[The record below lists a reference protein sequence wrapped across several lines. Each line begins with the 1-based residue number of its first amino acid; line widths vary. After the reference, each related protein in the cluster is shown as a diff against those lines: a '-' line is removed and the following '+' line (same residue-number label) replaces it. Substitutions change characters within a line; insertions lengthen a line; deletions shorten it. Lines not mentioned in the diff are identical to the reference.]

1 MTAEDN
7 DKGTFELTRRRA
19 LGGLATIGAA
29 SAVAGAGTMAA
40 FSDTE
45 ESENNGVSAGTL
57 NLEPTGSSDGS
68 SFNIS
73 ASDLAPGEQT
83 EVGYLDL
90 QNVGSIDGE
99 LDYAITDV
107 TDIEN
112 GRNDAEIEAGDNS
125 GGSGELSNFLE
136 FRAFVDRSP
145 NAGGRDE
152 DVALTS
158 GWVGLS
164 GGVVDTN
171 VPVAAG
177 EEVRIY
183 IDVRFIDH
191 PNDDRAQGDE
201 ALIDA
206 DFILKQPQP

>member
-1 MTAEDN
+1 M
-7 DKGTFELTRRRA
+7 A
-19 LGGLATIGAA
+19 L
-29 SAVAGAGTMAA
+29 

-45 ESENNGVSAGTL
+45 ESENNSVSAGTL
-57 NLEPTGSSDGS
+57 NLEPAGSSGGS
-68 SFNIS
+68 SFNVS

-90 QNVGSIDGE
+90 QNVGTVDGE
-99 LDYAITDV
+99 LDYAITSI
-107 TDIEN
+107 TDNEN

-125 GGSGELSNFLE
+125 GGSGELSNFLQ
-136 FRAFVDRSP
+136 FRAFVDETPGS
-145 NAGGRDE
+145 GGRNE
-152 DVALTS
+152 DIALTS

-164 GGVVDTN
+164 GGVVDTD
-171 VPVAAG
+171 VSLPAG
-177 EEVRIY
+177 DTIRIY

-206 DFILKQPQP
+206 EFILDQA